1 MKMYTFC
8 VPKCKIGSLLLQ
20 HQITV
25 IVLDSK

>member
-8 VPKCKIGSLLLQ
+8 VPKCKKGRLFLQ

-25 IVLDSK
+25 IVIDTN